1 MKDKIKIHFLEH
13 NEIKLYLKE
22 EIEKILN
29 KKIDFLNVTY
39 NSKNNLYFVDLN
51 DIQEEYILIYK
62 DKVKYVSNNH
72 VLTEDEIKLISNLFY

>member
-29 KKIDFLNVTY
+29 KKIDFLNIVY
-39 NSKNNLYFVDLN
+39 NSKMNFYFVDLN
-51 DIQEEYILIYK
+51 NIQEEYILIYK
-62 DKVKYVSNNH
+62 DKVKYISNNH
-72 VLTEDEIKLISNLFY
+72 VLTEDEIKLILNLFY